1 MGERGLASSN
11 KYQISFL
18 LGKEGDGTLRNSI
31 ERSGLTRFSAVD
43 PISYEGNDNNVNDSG
58 LILSYLADE
67 VNIPGFSVATGE
79 HKGIRPGINIR
90 YAHTRNFNE
99 CTIAFLLDMKHTPL
113 KFLRAW
119 SDYMFG
125 FDKNNGN
132 SAAGTKF
139 SIMPMYDDYTCDIVI
154 DKLEPVRRDNTI
166 KFANSSRDTHDVVTR
181 TKLINAY
188 PYLVNDVTVTN
199 GPNQPV
205 RFQATFY
212 YEYSLSGTVQNTLI
226 NTPLRN
232 RSNLNLNAGAND
244 LLRSIGEGLA

>member
-31 ERSGLTRFSAVD
+31 EGSGLTRFSAVD

>member
-1 MGERGLASSN
+1 MNINKIRQTVMGERGLASSN

-43 PISYEGNDNNVNDSG
+43 PITYESNENPVNDSG
-58 LILSYLADE
+58 LVLSYLADE
-67 VNIPGFSVATGE
+67 VNIPGYSVATGE

-125 FDKNNGN
+125 FDKDNGN

-139 SIMPMYDDYTCDIVI
+139 SIMPMYDDYTCEIVI
-154 DKLEPVRRDNTI
+154 DKLEPIRSDRSRLS
-166 KFANSSRDTHDVVTR
+166 AASSKDTHDVVSR
-181 TKLINAY
+181 IRLKKAY
-188 PYLVNDVTVTN
+188 PYLVNDITVNN
-199 GPNQPV
+199 GPNQPI

-212 YEYSLSGTVQNTLI
+212 YEYSYVS
-226 NTPLRN
+226 
-232 RSNLNLNAGAND
+232 D
-244 LLRSIGEGLA
+244 K

>member
-31 ERSGLTRFSAVD
+31 EGSGLTRFSAVD

-99 CTIAFLLDMKHTPL
+99 CTIAFLLDMKHTPF

-125 FDKNNGN
+125 FDENNGN

-139 SIMPMYDDYTCDIVI
+139 SIMPMYDDYTCEIVI
-154 DKLEPVRRDNTI
+154 DKLEPIRSDRSRL
-166 KFANSSRDTHDVVTR
+166 FGASSKDTHDVVSR
-181 TKLINAY
+181 IILKNAY
-188 PYLVNDVTVTN
+188 PYLVNDITVNN
-199 GPNQPV
+199 GPNQPI

-212 YEYSLSGTVQNTLI
+212 YEYSYVNDGIRFKTDFRFPLGITDLPTSFLSTS
-226 NTPLRN
+226 PRDF
-232 RSNLNLNAGAND
+232 A
-244 LLRSIGEGLA
+244 

>member
-18 LGKEGDGTLRNSI
+18 LGPDGPGSLRNTI
-31 ERSGLTRFSAVD
+31 EGSGLTRFASAE
-43 PISYEGNDNNVNDSG
+43 PISYEGNNNNVNDSG

-113 KFLRAW
+113 AFLRGW

-125 FDKNNGN
+125 FDQNFGNGP
-132 SAAGTKF
+132 AGTKY
-139 SIMPMYDDYTCDIVI
+139 SIMPMYDDYTCDIII
-154 DKLEPVRRDNTI
+154 DKLEPVRRDSTI

-212 YEYSLSGTVQNTLI
+212 YEYSLSETVQNTLI

-232 RSNLNLNAGAND
+232 RSNLNLGAND
-244 LLRSIGEGLA
+244 LLSSIREGLA